1 MGILNSLS
9 REQKEATGLLQIGT
23 FLEYFDVML
32 YVHMAVILNELFF
45 PKTDPHT
52 ASLLAAFA
60 FCSTFVFRPIG
71 ALIFGWIGDNIG
83 RRSTIILTTSLMS
96 VSCILMACLPTYAQ
110 IGIAAT
116 WIMTLCRIAQG
127 MSSMGEIV
135 GAQIYLTESIRRP
148 ISYPMVAYISV
159 ASDMGGMV
167 ALGISY
173 LVTSFLFNWRL
184 AFWIG
189 AIIAFVGAVARTR
202 LRETPDF
209 LKLKR
214 DLMKDAADKLRNVD
228 FPISSNKSRQENKFN
243 WKEKAFSQTTLSY
256 FLIYCGRPLTFYL
269 AYLYFNPLLKE
280 QFAYTPED
288 IIKHNF
294 LLSVIL
300 LFSAIVWAQLSAYI
314 HPLRIIKVRG
324 MLTLCLMLSL
334 PFLVGLVTDPMQLFF
349 IQTLILILQLSGMP
363 AGAVFIYHLPI
374 YSRFTYASFLYA
386 LARAM
391 MYIITSFGLVYL
403 SEYFGFYGLWL
414 ITIPVSAAFLY
425 GASHFENLERKGGHY
440 A

>member
-1 MGILNSLS
+1 MGILNSLN

-71 ALIFGWIGDNIG
+71 ALIFGWIGDHVG

-110 IGIAAT
+110 IGITAT

-148 ISYPMVAYISV
+148 TSYPMVAYISV

-209 LKLKR
+209 L
-214 DLMKDAADKLRNVD
+214 
-228 FPISSNKSRQENKFN
+228 
-243 WKEKAFSQTTLSY
+243 
-256 FLIYCGRPLTFYL
+256 
-269 AYLYFNPLLKE
+269 
-280 QFAYTPED
+280 
-288 IIKHNF
+288 
-294 LLSVIL
+294 
-300 LFSAIVWAQLSAYI
+300 
-314 HPLRIIKVRG
+314 
-324 MLTLCLMLSL
+324 SL
-334 PFLVGLVTDPMQLFF
+334 E
-349 IQTLILILQLSGMP
+349 
-363 AGAVFIYHLPI
+363 
-374 YSRFTYASFLYA
+374 
-386 LARAM
+386 ARA
-391 MYIITSFGLVYL
+391 
-403 SEYFGFYGLWL
+403 
-414 ITIPVSAAFLY
+414 
-425 GASHFENLERKGGHY
+425 NERSYH
-440 A
+440 